1 MSEIKSPTEEN
12 KSKPLPKNPILK
24 KVSDD
29 GRKAEITFIDGLD
42 YRLEHPGNRK
52 ADEWRGVSL
61 TEKIS
66 NGDLMDNFLEH
77 CVFPMGA
84 HSKPN
89 FDSLHPYSAE
99 VWSKMAHRFLAG
111 KLDK

>member
-1 MSEIKSPTEEN
+1 MTEKVSETKENSEKS
-12 KSKPLPKNPILK
+12 LPKNPILK
-24 KVSDD
+24 TISTD

-77 CVFPMGA
+77 CVFPMGT

-89 FDSLHPYSAE
+89 FDTLHPYASE
-99 VWSKMAHRFLAG
+99 VWSKTAHRFLAG
-111 KLDK
+111 KLDR

>member
-1 MSEIKSPTEEN
+1 MNEIKEQPGE
-12 KSKPLPKNPILK
+12 KIDKALPKNPILK
-24 KVSDD
+24 KISPD

-66 NGDLMDNFLEH
+66 NGDLMDNFLEY
-77 CVFPMGA
+77 CVIPMGT
-84 HSKPN
+84 HPKPN
-89 FDSLHPYSAE
+89 FDSLHPYAAE
-99 VWSKMAHRFLAG
+99 VWSKTAHRFLGG
-111 KLDK
+111 KLDR